1 MAIGLRDDARVPSK
15 TGSDH
20 KTAAGK
26 RMTRDAD
33 LTGIETGMG
42 QVTWRWQKRS
52 LRTGEKKNQSVSRE
66 RTYQPKKKP
75 RFASMNSRTYSQIY
89 RKKNST

>member
-1 MAIGLRDDARVPSK
+1 MATGLRDDARVPSK

-66 RTYQPKKKP
+66 KELINP
-75 RFASMNSRTYSQIY
+75 R
-89 RKKNST
+89 KNRDLQA